1 MIYVYIIAERSG
13 AAPGL
18 VLSLLISGG
27 FCCCRG
33 WARSSCGLRVQLL
46 WPCGLFLDWG
56 SNPASDF
63 PKLTWSF
70 HTVDLAAAPSSQ

>member
-1 MIYVYIIAERSG
+1 MIYVYIIVERSG

-33 WARSSCGLRVQLL
+33 WARSRCGLRVQLL
-46 WPCGLFLDWG
+46 WPRGLFLDWG

-63 PKLTWSF
+63 PKLAWSF
-70 HTVDLAAAPSSQ
+70 HTVETAAALSSR